1 MPLPVVIVCG
11 GQGTRMRGAT
21 PTKKE
26 LVEVGDRPI
35 LWHVMKIYAAFG
47 HTRFILALGHQAED
61 IKRYFL
67 DYEPMRYDLTVN
79 LGRPSAVS
87 YHPDYQS
94 GPEEGWDVTL
104 ADTGLETSKGARIY
118 RVARYIDADTFFF
131 TYGDGVGDMDI
142 TALLAFHRQHG
153 RLATIT
159 GVHPHSQYGIMRLDG
174 DRQVSGFVQKP
185 RLDHWINAGFMVFE
199 REVLDY
205 LGDGDDV
212 HLEREAL
219 PRLAS
224 EGQVMMYPHEGFWRS
239 MDTFKEALELDKIW
253 RASAPWKV
261 W

>member
-1 MPLPVVIVCG
+1 
-11 GQGTRMRGAT
+11 MRGAT

-67 DYEPMRYDLTVN
+67 DYEPMCYDLTVS
-79 LGRPSAVS
+79 LGRRASVRGATPAIS
-87 YHPDYQS
+87 YHPIYRS
-94 GPEEGWDVTL
+94 GVEEGWDVTL
-104 ADTGLETSKGARIY
+104 ADTGLETSKGGRIY

-131 TYGDGVGDMDI
+131 TYGDGVGNVDI
-142 TALLAFHRQHG
+142 EALLAFHRGHG

-159 GVHPHSQYGIMRLDG
+159 GVHPRSQYGILQLDG
-174 DRQVSGFVQKP
+174 DHHVNGFVQKP
-185 RLDHWINAGFMVFE
+185 QLDHWINAGFMVFE
-199 REVLDY
+199 RAVLDY

-212 HLEREAL
+212 PLERVAL

-239 MDTFKEALELDKIW
+239 MDTFKEALELDEIW
-253 RASAPWKV
+253 RESAPWKV